1 MIATRFVAHLSQRE
15 AIDCLTYQLPSV
27 PDDLAE
33 VRGEEPPAETTDPGL
48 DESAPLLRRSTR
60 ENISRTVSRS
70 DIGMGLDGSTTPTI
84 NQDELE
90 IDLAESLEGLS
101 ALEIAAVSGAKKFLS
116 QKPIQRIITA
126 IW

>member
-1 MIATRFVAHLSQRE
+1 
-15 AIDCLTYQLPSV
+15 
-27 PDDLAE
+27 
-33 VRGEEPPAETTDPGL
+33 
-48 DESAPLLRRSTR
+48 
-60 ENISRTVSRS
+60 
-70 DIGMGLDGSTTPTI
+70 MGLDGSTTPTI